1 MFGFS
6 AILANPGMGGKPILS
21 QISVNQK
28 PQAGVPTTLA
38 HAATL
43 LQLPQFQAQIQ
54 SFQKQGQQPLQ
65 FHPIIRQPIP
75 AQQLQTFGGKPKNK
89 KRTTPTPPKQ

>member
-1 MFGFS
+1 MFFFIS
-6 AILANPGMGGKPILS
+6 AILANPSLGGQPILS

-28 PQAGVPTTLA
+28 PQSGVPT
-38 HAATL
+38 HGATL
-43 LQLPQFQAQIQ
+43 LQLPNFQAQIQ

-65 FHPIIRQPIP
+65 FHPIIRPP
-75 AQQLQTFGGKPKNK
+75 MPSQQLQQGFGGKPKSK